1 MSARS
6 RFAAITLLLVGVGG
20 VGLDSVR
27 GAQLGGRPA
36 EEWIKTLES
45 PNRIQGLK
53 IDETVQRLKL
63 KPGEVV
69 ADLGAGSGLFE
80 PPLAAAVG
88 RNGLVYAV
96 DIDQGLIDA
105 INRKVAE
112 KSLTNVKAVLGQFT
126 DPSLPPGSLD
136 VAFINDVLHHIADR
150 TAYLANVA
158 KALKPS
164 SRIALIDFHPE
175 QGGHRNQPEL
185 QVSRSAAEQL
195 MAGIGFKPVEEIPL
209 FTEKYYIVYQ
219 RR

>member
-6 RFAAITLLLVGVGG
+6 RLAAIAILLVS
-20 VGLDSVR
+20 VGLDSIR

-53 IDETVQRLKL
+53 IEETVQRLTL

-80 PPLAAAVG
+80 PPLAEAVG
-88 RNGLVYAV
+88 RSGLVYAV

-105 INRKVAE
+105 INRKIAE
-112 KSLTNVKAVLGQFT
+112 KTLTNVKAVLGQFT
-126 DPSLPPGSLD
+126 DPGLPPASLD
-136 VAFINDVLHHIADR
+136 VAFINDVLHHIEDR
-150 TAYLANVA
+150 AAYLTNVA

-164 SRIALIDFHPE
+164 GRIALIDFHPE
-175 QGGHRNQPEL
+175 QGGHRNQPDL
-185 QVSRSAAEQL
+185 QVSKSAAERL
-195 MAGIGFKPVEEIPL
+195 MAGIGFKPIEEIPL
-209 FTEKYYIVYQ
+209 FTDKYYIVYQ

>member
-6 RFAAITLLLVGVGG
+6 RCTAIAILLVS
-20 VGLDSVR
+20 VGLAPLGS
-27 GAQLGGRPA
+27 AQLGGRPA

-53 IDETVQRLKL
+53 IEETVQRLNL

-80 PPLAAAVG
+80 PPLADAVG
-88 RNGLVYAV
+88 RSGLVYAV

-105 INRKVAE
+105 INRKIAE
-112 KSLTNVKAVLGQFT
+112 KSLTNVKAILGQFT
-126 DPSLPPGSLD
+126 DPGLPPASLD
-136 VAFINDVLHHIADR
+136 VAFINDVLHHIEDR
-150 TAYLANVA
+150 TTYLKNVA
-158 KALKPS
+158 RALKPS
-164 SRIALIDFHPE
+164 GRIALIDFHPE

-185 QVSRSAAEQL
+185 QVSKSAAEQL
-195 MAGIGFKPVEEIPL
+195 MAGIGLKPVEEVPL
-209 FTEKYYIVYQ
+209 FTDKYYIVYQ

>member
-6 RFAAITLLLVGVGG
+6 RCTAIAILLVS
-20 VGLDSVR
+20 VGLAPIRS
-27 GAQLGGRPA
+27 AQLGGRPA

-53 IDETVQRLKL
+53 IEETVQRLKL

-80 PPLAAAVG
+80 PPLAEAVG
-88 RNGLVYAV
+88 RGGLVYAV

-105 INRKVAE
+105 ISRKIAE

-126 DPSLPPGSLD
+126 DPNLPPASLD
-136 VAFINDVLHHIADR
+136 VAFINDVLHHIEDR
-150 TAYLANVA
+150 TTYLANVA

-164 SRIALIDFHPE
+164 GRIVLIDFHPE

-185 QVSRSAAEQL
+185 QVSKSAAEQL
-195 MAGIGFKPVEEIPL
+195 MAGIGFKPVEEVAL

>member
-6 RFAAITLLLVGVGG
+6 RCAAIAILLVS
-20 VGLDSVR
+20 VGLAPIRS
-27 GAQLGGRPA
+27 AQLGGRPA

-53 IDETVQRLKL
+53 IEETVQRLKL
-63 KPGEVV
+63 NPGEVV

-80 PPLAAAVG
+80 PPLADAVG
-88 RNGLVYAV
+88 RSGVVYAV

-126 DPSLPPGSLD
+126 DPRLPPASLD
-136 VAFINDVLHHIADR
+136 VAFINDVLHHIEDR
-150 TAYLANVA
+150 TTYLTNVA

-164 SRIALIDFHPE
+164 GRIALIDFHPE

-185 QVSRSAAEQL
+185 QVSKSAAEQL
-195 MAGIGFKPVEEIPL
+195 MAGIGFKPVEEVPL
-209 FTEKYYIVYQ
+209 FTDKYYIVYQ

>member
-6 RFAAITLLLVGVGG
+6 RFAAIAILLVS
-20 VGLDSVR
+20 VGLDPIR

-53 IDETVQRLKL
+53 IEETVERLKL
-63 KPGEVV
+63 KPGDVI

-80 PPLAAAVG
+80 PPLANAVG

-105 INRKVAE
+105 INRKIAE
-112 KSLTNVKAVLGQFT
+112 KALGNVKAILGQFS
-126 DPSLPPGSLD
+126 DPGLPPASLD
-136 VAFINDVLHHIADR
+136 VAFINDVLHHIEDR
-150 TAYLANVA
+150 TTYLANVA

-164 SRIALIDFHPE
+164 GRIALIDFHPE

-185 QVSRSAAEQL
+185 QVSKSAAERL
-195 MAGIGFKPVEEIPL
+195 MAEIGFKPVDEIPL
-209 FTEKYYIVYQ
+209 FTEKYFIVYQ

>member
-6 RFAAITLLLVGVGG
+6 RFAAIAMLLVC
-20 VGLDSVR
+20 VGLDPIR
-27 GAQLGGRPA
+27 GAQLGGRSA

-53 IDETVQRLKL
+53 IDETVQHLKL
-63 KPGEVV
+63 KRGDVV

-80 PPLAAAVG
+80 PPLAEAVG
-88 RNGLVYAV
+88 RSGLVYAV

-105 INRKVAE
+105 INRKIAE
-112 KSLTNVKAVLGQFT
+112 KTLTNVKAVLGQFT
-126 DPSLPPGSLD
+126 DPQLPRASLD
-136 VAFINDVLHHIADR
+136 VAFINDVLHHIEDR
-150 TAYLANVA
+150 TTYLTNVA

-164 SRIALIDFHPE
+164 GRIALIDFHPE

-185 QVSRSAAEQL
+185 QVSKSAAEQL
-195 MAGIGFKPVEEIPL
+195 MAGIDFKPVEEIPL
-209 FTEKYYIVYQ
+209 FTEKYYVLYQ